1 MLITLAQPPSDAE
14 IDAWHAVISAAH
26 VRDLPAAVPEPNR
39 SETAG
44 KLRVPPFNGREV
56 HLAAV
61 AEDGTY
67 EGVASLLLWTEP
79 PNQHAAY
86 LHKLVVDPG
95 ARRRGVGALLWGAI
109 RERLAAEGR
118 TSVSTRLELGG
129 AGEAFVDSLGFVKML
144 PLTRYVQRV
153 EQARASTPR
162 LPLPEGLRFAHW
174 TGVAPDELAGSLA
187 EAHNALVDAP
197 SGDLAARPPHWDEQR
212 VTAAARLV
220 GERGGVLVTT
230 AAIDTRAGAGAG
242 TRTRAGGTVGAH
254 GADSADSAVGVT
266 GGAVVAYTEAVL
278 HTPEDSRAATGGTV
292 VLPGHRGRGVG
303 RAVKRHLL
311 DVLHDE
317 HPQVREIVTSVADGN
332 GAMLAVNESLG
343 YRRERPAGLF
353 EMKV

>member
-14 IDAWHAVISAAH
+14 IDAWHAVVSAAH

-61 AEDGTY
+61 AEDGRY

-153 EQARASTPR
+153 EQARASTRR
-162 LPLPEGLRFAHW
+162 LPLPDGLRFAHW
-174 TGVAPDELAGSLA
+174 TGVAPGALAGSLA

-197 SGDLAARPPHWDEQR
+197 SGDLAARPPHWDEPR
-212 VTAAARLV
+212 VRAAARLV
-220 GERGGVLVTT
+220 GERGGLLVTT
-230 AAIDTRAGAGAG
+230 AALDTSVS
-242 TRTRAGGTVGAH
+242 T
-254 GADSADSAVGVT
+254 D
-266 GGAVVAYTEAVL
+266 GAVVAYTEAVL
-278 HTPEDSRAATGGTV
+278 HTPHDTRAATGDTV

>member
-1 MLITLAQPPSDAE
+1 MLITLGNPPSDAE
-14 IDAWHAVISAAH
+14 IDAWHAVVSAAH

-44 KLRVPPFNGREV
+44 RLRVPPWNGREV

-61 AEDGTY
+61 APDGTY

-79 PNQHAAY
+79 PNLHAAY

-95 ARRRGVGALLWGAI
+95 ARRRGVGARLWTGIRDRLL
-109 RERLAAEGR
+109 AEGR

-153 EQARASTPR
+153 EQALEVTPPSA
-162 LPLPEGLRFAHW
+162 LPDGLRFGHW
-174 TGVAPDELAGSLA
+174 TGVAPDPLADSLA

-197 SGDLAARPPHWDEQR
+197 SGGLAARPPRWDGR
-212 VTAAARLV
+212 SVLAAARLV
-220 GERGGVLVTT
+220 GERGGVLVT
-230 AAIDTRAGAGAG
+230 AAALD
-242 TRTRAGGTVGAH
+242 
-254 GADSADSAVGVT
+254 GAD
-266 GGAVVAYTEAVL
+266 AVVAYTEAVL
-278 HTPEDSRAATGGTV
+278 HTPDDTRAAQGDTSV
-292 VLPGHRGRGVG
+292 VPAYRGRGVG

-311 DVLHDE
+311 DVLRDE
-317 HPQVREIVTSVADGN
+317 HPGVREISTSVADEN

-353 EMKV
+353 EMKL